1 MAEQTS
7 VELGKSLLAQQQKRT
22 RQLQKSADKKF
33 YAAMGIGAYDAY
45 SKTKGT
51 KAYED
56 LYNSFE
62 PLISKRANE
71 LEQSTT
77 FKATHD
83 AYLKPSGQNAPVF
96 GVNQWEE
103 ALLYNH
109 VISKVR
115 AAKVGDASLSID
127 VQKEMDK
134 VRNNP
139 EWLKYIESYGKKLTA
154 ANSMKLT
161 KTIDDK
167 GEIVYSDPIVTKL
180 QKVAKQMSKSYGIMP
195 DLLRVLGV
203 GTSADLATQT
213 FTDRR
218 GASYEILL
226 PEADTPA
233 KQKLQAALLAEMERG
248 TFDEASEAEI
258 AAGLASVQT
267 GSLDPKST
275 FEIDLAKLSKMS
287 DIEASIN
294 DIQNG
299 RTAYPAYIEE
309 AVYTT
314 ADGTEHDYTTILES
328 FDTELEKENFYRD
341 WKRTAAQMYNV
352 ITDPEITALGGGITQ
367 DQFMQMAF
375 EELLRR
381 NKTTLEAGSL
391 AGIKSEM
398 FFGINTRYESMSPA
412 EQYNLVA
419 SIVETYTANEENN
432 LSEEDKA
439 GIEERKQQLEQATN
453 AASQEDPSNPV
464 NLAKSIPE
472 DFVFSSEEAKLNQI
486 ETDIKFFREQGY
498 SDEDIDMYRS
508 IMEEIGVNPTA
519 EIENTIQINN
529 EERYNELAKEL
540 YGVENYEDLT
550 PKQFEQIKNPTK
562 SINELAENIRKEYY
576 IENLPAEYN
585 YSFERF
591 MTNPEDLDSIKMM
604 RAYQAAEKKTP
615 FNIAK
620 EWWKEQG
627 VSINNFKAISKY
639 LYNNNIS
646 LIGTF
651 RELNYDPVAFAFQQ
665 QGLQLPNMELSLKE
679 RVKNS
684 LLDKD

>member
-7 VELGKSLLAQQQKRT
+7 VELGKSLLSQAQSRT
-22 RQLQKSADKKF
+22 RRLQKSADKKF
-33 YAAMGIGAYDAY
+33 YGALAIQGYDAY
-45 SKTKGT
+45 SKAKGV
-51 KAYED
+51 KAYEE

-62 PLISKRANE
+62 PLISQRANE
-71 LEQSTT
+71 LEQSTA
-77 FKATHD
+77 FKATHN

-96 GVNQWEE
+96 GANQWEE

-109 VISKVR
+109 VMTQVR
-115 AAKVGDASLSID
+115 AAKAGDSSLDID
-127 VQKEMDK
+127 VQKEMEK
-134 VRNNP
+134 VRNKK
-139 EWLKYIESYGKKLTA
+139 EWQDYIKSYGNKLTA

-161 KTIDDK
+161 KTIDEK
-167 GEIVYSDPIVTKL
+167 GEIIYSDPIITKL

-213 FTDRR
+213 FKDRK
-218 GASYEILL
+218 GVSYEILL
-226 PEADTPA
+226 PEADTLA

-258 AAGLASVQT
+258 AAGLTSVQS
-267 GSLDPKST
+267 SLTPASK

-287 DIEASIN
+287 DIEDSVN

-299 RTAYPAYIEE
+299 KTAYPAYIEE

-328 FDTELEKENFYRD
+328 FDTELERDNFYRD

-381 NKTTLEAGSL
+381 NKTTLEAGTL
-391 AGIKSEM
+391 
-398 FFGINTRYESMSPA
+398 FGINTRYESMSPA

-419 SIVETYTANEENN
+419 SIVETYTANEEDN
-432 LSEEDKA
+432 LSEEEQRA
-439 GIEERKQQLEQATN
+439 IEERTQQLEQATN
-453 AASQEDPSNPV
+453 AVSQKEPNNPV
-464 NLAKSIPE
+464 NLAKRIPE
-472 DFVFSSEEAKLNQI
+472 DFVFSSEEAKSNQI
-486 ETDIKFFREQGY
+486 ETDIKDFREQGY

-508 IMEEIGVNPTA
+508 IMEEVGVDPTA
-519 EIENTIQINN
+519 EIQGTIQINN

-540 YGVENYEDLT
+540 YGVENYEDLS
-550 PKQFEQIKNPTK
+550 PKQFENIKNPTV
-562 SINELAENIRKEYY
+562 SINELANNITQEYY
-576 IENLPAEYN
+576 NKNLPSMYN
-585 YSFERF
+585 YTWERF
-591 MTNPEDLDSIKMM
+591 VTNPEDLSTVKEM
-604 RAYQAAEKKTP
+604 RSYKDAAEKTP

-639 LYNNNIS
+639 LYNDNIS
-646 LIGTF
+646 LLGTF
-651 RELNYDPVAFAFQQ
+651 RELNFDPVAFAFQQ
-665 QGLQLPNMELSLKE
+665 QGLKLPDMNLSLKE
-679 RVKNS
+679 KVSNS
-684 LLDKD
+684 LLDKA

>member
-7 VELGKSLLAQQQKRT
+7 VELGKSLLSQAQSRT
-22 RQLQKSADKKF
+22 RRLQKSADKKF
-33 YAAMGIGAYDAY
+33 YGALAIQGYDAY
-45 SKTKGT
+45 SKAKGV
-51 KAYED
+51 KAYEE

-62 PLISKRANE
+62 PLISQRANE
-71 LEQSTT
+71 LEQSTA
-77 FKATHD
+77 FKATHN

-96 GVNQWEE
+96 GANQWEE

-109 VISKVR
+109 VMTQVR
-115 AAKVGDASLSID
+115 AAKVGDSSLDID
-127 VQKEMDK
+127 VQKEMEK
-134 VRNNP
+134 VRNKK
-139 EWLKYIESYGKKLTA
+139 EWQDYIKSYGNKLTA

-161 KTIDDK
+161 KTIDEK
-167 GEIVYSDPIVTKL
+167 GEIIYSDPIITKL

-213 FTDRR
+213 FKDRK
-218 GASYEILL
+218 GVSYEILL
-226 PEADTPA
+226 PEADTLA

-258 AAGLASVQT
+258 AAGLTSVQS
-267 GSLDPKST
+267 SLTPASK

-287 DIEASIN
+287 DIEDSVN

-299 RTAYPAYIEE
+299 KTAYPAYIEE

-328 FDTELEKENFYRD
+328 FDTELERDNFYRD

-367 DQFMQMAF
+367 DQFMQMSF

-381 NKTTLEAGSL
+381 NKTTLEAGTL
-391 AGIKSEM
+391 
-398 FFGINTRYESMSPA
+398 FGINTRYESMSPA

-419 SIVETYTANEENN
+419 SIVETYTANEEDN
-432 LSEEDKA
+432 LSEEEQRA
-439 GIEERKQQLEQATN
+439 IEERTQQLEQATN
-453 AASQEDPSNPV
+453 AVSQKEPNNPV
-464 NLAKSIPE
+464 NLAKRIPE
-472 DFVFSSEEAKLNQI
+472 DFVFSSEEAKSNQI
-486 ETDIKFFREQGY
+486 ETDIKDFREQGY

-508 IMEEIGVNPTA
+508 IMEEVGVDPTA
-519 EIENTIQINN
+519 EIQGTIQINN

-540 YGVENYEDLT
+540 YGVENYEDLS
-550 PKQFEQIKNPTK
+550 PKQFENIKNPTV
-562 SINELAENIRKEYY
+562 SINELANNITQEYY
-576 IENLPAEYN
+576 NKNLPSMYN
-585 YSFERF
+585 YTWERF
-591 MTNPEDLDSIKMM
+591 VTNPEDLSTVKEM
-604 RAYQAAEKKTP
+604 RSYKDAAEKTP

-639 LYNNNIS
+639 LYNDNIS
-646 LIGTF
+646 LLGTF
-651 RELNYDPVAFAFQQ
+651 RELNFDPVAFAFQQ
-665 QGLQLPNMELSLKE
+665 QGLKLPDMNLSLKE
-679 RVKNS
+679 KVSNS
-684 LLDKD
+684 LLDKA